1 MRDLIILPRNKDD
14 FYSGLQYV
22 ENNFSKVFFTINLER
37 IGDFL
42 YGTNSIKVTDDSK
55 FEIRY
60 ILRNFPIQKYG
71 SFNCDFDNILFMIFL
86 RNNDGSLRGAEFQ
99 TGSFTVILDNDSF
112 EVMSNHYWDSKTY
125 DAYIQDIIKRR
136 DLEVSN

>member
-1 MRDLIILPRNKDD
+1 
-14 FYSGLQYV
+14 
-22 ENNFSKVFFTINLER
+22 
-37 IGDFL
+37 
-42 YGTNSIKVTDDSK
+42 
-55 FEIRY
+55 
-60 ILRNFPIQKYG
+60 
-71 SFNCDFDNILFMIFL
+71 MIFL